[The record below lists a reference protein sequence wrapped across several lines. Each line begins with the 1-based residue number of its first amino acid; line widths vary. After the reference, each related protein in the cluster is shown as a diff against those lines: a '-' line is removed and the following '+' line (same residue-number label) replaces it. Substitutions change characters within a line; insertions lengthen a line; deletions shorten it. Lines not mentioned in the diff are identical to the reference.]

1 MSSSWVT
8 GRAETARDWWRGYDP
23 VVWDRWLAVVF
34 FGLAFVPALSSASA
48 ELGDRHGRLPEALA
62 VVLILGQ
69 TVPLAARSRR
79 PGLCLAVI
87 GVSFAA
93 YEALGYPAQ
102 FGDVTI
108 YIALYSA
115 GAHLLRFRRGAALA
129 ASAGYVALTAVV
141 LGLGSPDALVSFG
154 IFYLILAGCWM
165 LGAFVRQRRLEEDVR
180 RRLAAVTATAAER
193 ARIARELHD
202 VVTHHVTA
210 IVVQAGAAQYA
221 AEAPEPVV
229 GALTSIGDTGR
240 AALAEL
246 RQLLDVL
253 NSGADSDPD
262 AEASDA
268 EASDT
273 AIPGAGAVR
282 DLVERTRTGGQP
294 IDLIEDGDQRAL
306 PAAVGLAVY
315 RVVQEGLTNAV
326 KYAAGQPTVVQVG
339 RRDGRVEVEIANEAS
354 PVPLSADARRGLAG
368 GRGLA
373 GLRDR
378 VGALGGELTAGPQP
392 DGRFL
397 VRAVIPAAGGGGHGG
412 ATRTGDRSV
421 PGGD

>member
-1 MSSSWVT
+1 
-8 GRAETARDWWRGYDP
+8 

-34 FGLAFVPALSSASA
+34 FGLAFVPALSSVSA
-48 ELGDRHGRLPEALA
+48 ELGDRHGRLPEVLA

-69 TVPLAARSRR
+69 TLPLAVRSRR
-79 PGLCLAVI
+79 PGLCLAAI
-87 GVSFAA
+87 GVSFAV

-102 FGDVTI
+102 FGDVTV

-115 GAHLLRFRRGAALA
+115 GAHLERFRRGAALA
-129 ASAGYVALTAVV
+129 ASTGYLVLTAVV

-154 IFYLILAGCWM
+154 IFYLILAGCWL

-210 IVVQAGAAQYA
+210 MVVQAGAAQYA

-229 GALTSIGDTGR
+229 TALTSIGDTGR

-253 NSGADSDPD
+253 NSGAGSDPD
-262 AEASDA
+262 PEAA
-268 EASDT
+268 HT
-273 AIPGAGAVR
+273 AIPGVGAVR
-282 DLVERTRTGGQP
+282 ALVERTRTGGQP

-326 KYAAGQPTVVQVG
+326 KYAAAQPTVVQVG
-339 RRDGRVEVEIANEAS
+339 RRNGRVEVEVANEAS
-354 PVPLSADARRGLAG
+354 PVPLSCDARRALAG

-378 VGALGGELTAGPQP
+378 VGALSGELTAGPQP

-397 VRAVIPAAGGGGHGG
+397 VRAVIPVGDDGHGG
-412 ATRTGDRSV
+412 ATGSGDRSV

>member
-1 MSSSWVT
+1 MAGTWVT
-8 GRAETARDWWRGYDP
+8 GRAQAARAWWRAYDP
-23 VVWDRWLAVVF
+23 VVWDRWLAIVF
-34 FGLAFVPALSSASA
+34 FGLAFVPVLSSVSA

-69 TVPLAARSRR
+69 TAPLAVRSRR

-87 GVSFAA
+87 GVSFAV

-102 FGDVTI
+102 FGDVTV

-115 GAHLLRFRRGAALA
+115 GAHLKRFRRGAALA
-129 ASAGYVALTAVV
+129 ASTGYLVLTAVV

-210 IVVQAGAAQYA
+210 MVVQAGAAQYA
-221 AEAPEPVV
+221 AEAPDPVV
-229 GALTSIGDTGR
+229 TALTSIGDTGR

-253 NSGADSDPD
+253 NSDSDP
-262 AEASDA
+262 
-268 EASDT
+268 DT
-273 AIPGAGAVR
+273 AIPGVGAVR
-282 DLVERTRTGGQP
+282 DLVERTRTGRQP

-326 KYAAGQPTVVQVG
+326 KYAAGQPTVIQVG
-339 RRDGRVEVEIANEAS
+339 QRDGRVEVEVANQAS
-354 PVPLSADARRGLAG
+354 PVPLSTDARRALSG

-397 VRAVIPAAGGGGHGG
+397 VRAVIPADDGGHGG

-421 PGGD
+421 SGGD

>member
-1 MSSSWVT
+1 MARTWVT
-8 GRAETARDWWRGYDP
+8 GRAAAARDWWRGYDP
-23 VVWDRWLAVVF
+23 VVGDRWLAVVF
-34 FGLAFVPALSSASA
+34 FGLAFVPALSSVSA

-62 VVLILGQ
+62 VVLITGQ
-69 TVPLAARSRR
+69 TVPLAVRSRR

-87 GVSFAA
+87 GVSFAV

-102 FGDVTI
+102 FGDVTV

-115 GAHLLRFRRGAALA
+115 GAHLKRFRRGAALA
-129 ASAGYVALTAVV
+129 ASTGYLVLTAVV
-141 LGLGSPDALVSFG
+141 LGLGSPDALVSFA

-165 LGAFVRQRRLEEDVR
+165 LGAFARQRRLEEDVR

-210 IVVQAGAAQYA
+210 MVVQAGAAQYA
-221 AEAPEPVV
+221 DEAPQPVV
-229 GALTSIGDTGR
+229 TALTSIGDTGR

-253 NSGADSDPD
+253 GSGAEGDPD
-262 AEASDA
+262 TEAC
-268 EASDT
+268 DT
-273 AIPGAGAVR
+273 AIPGVGTVR

-326 KYAAGQPTVVQVG
+326 KYAAGQPTVVLVG
-339 RRDGRVEVEIANEAS
+339 RRDGRVEVEVANEAS
-354 PVPLSADARRGLAG
+354 PAPLSADARRALSG

-378 VGALGGELTAGPQP
+378 VGVLGGDLTAGPQP

-397 VRAVIPAAGGGGHGG
+397 VRAVIPADGGGHGG
-412 ATRTGDRSV
+412 ASGSGDQSV
-421 PGGD
+421 SGGD

>member
-1 MSSSWVT
+1 MASTWVT
-8 GRAETARDWWRGYDP
+8 GRVEAARDWWRGYDP
-23 VVWDRWLAVVF
+23 VVWDRWLAVMF
-34 FGLAFVPALSSASA
+34 FGLAFVPGLSPVSA
-48 ELGDRHGRLPEALA
+48 ELGDRHGQLPEALA

-69 TVPLAARSRR
+69 TAPLAVRSRR
-79 PGLCLAVI
+79 PGLCLAAI
-87 GVSFAA
+87 GVSFAV
-93 YEALGYPAQ
+93 YEVLGYPAQ

-115 GAHLLRFRRGAALA
+115 GAHLKRFRRGAALA
-129 ASAGYVALTAVV
+129 ASTGYLVLTAVV
-141 LGLGSPDALVSFG
+141 LVLGSPDALISFG
-154 IFYLILAGCWM
+154 IFYLILVACWM
-165 LGAFVRQRRLEEDVR
+165 LGAFVRQRRLDEDVR

-202 VVTHHVTA
+202 VVTHHVTTM
-210 IVVQAGAAQYA
+210 VVQAGAAQYA

-229 GALTSIGDTGR
+229 MALTNIGDTGR

-253 NSGADSDPD
+253 NSGAT
-262 AEASDA
+262 
-268 EASDT
+268 DT
-273 AIPGAGAVR
+273 AIPGVR

-294 IDLIEDGDQRAL
+294 IDLIEDGDQRPL

-326 KYAAGQPTVVQVG
+326 KYAAGQPTVVQIE
-339 RRDGRVEVEIANEAS
+339 RRDGRVEVEVANEAS
-354 PVPLSADARRGLAG
+354 PVPLSADARRALSG

-373 GLRDR
+373 GLHDR
-378 VGALGGELTAGPQP
+378 VEALGGELTVGPQP

-397 VRAVIPAAGGGGHGG
+397 LRAVIPAG
-412 ATRTGDRSV
+412 SV

>member
-1 MSSSWVT
+1 MASTWVT
-8 GRAETARDWWRGYDP
+8 GRAEAARDWWRGYDP
-23 VVWDRWLAVVF
+23 VVWDRWLAIVF
-34 FGLAFVPALSSASA
+34 FCLAFVPALSSASA

-69 TVPLAARSRR
+69 TVPLAVRSRL

-87 GVSFAA
+87 GVSFAV

-108 YIALYSA
+108 YVALYSA
-115 GAHLLRFRRGAALA
+115 GAHMKRFRRGAALA
-129 ASAGYVALTAVV
+129 ASAGYLVLTAVV

-180 RRLAAVTATAAER
+180 RRLAAVTATVAER
-193 ARIARELHD
+193 ARIAREMHD

-210 IVVQAGAAQYA
+210 MIVQAGAAQYA

-229 GALTSIGDTGR
+229 TALTNIGDTGR
-240 AALAEL
+240 AALAGL

-253 NSGADSDPD
+253 NSDAGDDP
-262 AEASDA
+262 AVAA
-268 EASDT
+268 PDT

-282 DLVERTRTGGQP
+282 ELVERTRTGGQP
-294 IDLIEDGDQRAL
+294 IDLMEDGGQPAL

-326 KYAAGQPTVVQVG
+326 KYAAGQPTAVQVVHA
-339 RRDGRVEVEIANEAS
+339 DGHVEVEVTNTAS
-354 PVPLSADARRGLAG
+354 PVPLSADARRALSG

-397 VRAVIPAAGGGGHGG
+397 VRAVIPAGGGHRGV
-412 ATRTGDRSV
+412 TRTGDRSV
-421 PGGD
+421 AEGD

>member
-1 MSSSWVT
+1 MASTWVT
-8 GRAETARDWWRGYDP
+8 GRAEAARDWWRGYGP
-23 VVWDRWLAVVF
+23 LVWDRWLAIVF
-34 FGLAFVPALSSASA
+34 FCLAFVPALSSASA

-69 TVPLAARSRR
+69 TVPLAVRSRR

-87 GVSFAA
+87 GVSFAV

-102 FGDVTI
+102 FGDVTV

-115 GAHLLRFRRGAALA
+115 GAHLKRFRRGAALA
-129 ASAGYVALTAVV
+129 ASAGYLVLTAVV
-141 LGLGSPDALVSFG
+141 LWLGSPDALVSFG

-165 LGAFVRQRRLEEDVR
+165 LGAFVRQRRLDEDVR

-210 IVVQAGAAQYA
+210 MVVQAGAAQYA
-221 AEAPEPVV
+221 AEAPDPVV
-229 GALTSIGDTGR
+229 TALTSIGDAGR

-253 NSGADSDPD
+253 NSDSDP
-262 AEASDA
+262 
-268 EASDT
+268 DT
-273 AIPGAGAVR
+273 AIPGVGAVR

-326 KYAAGQPTVVQVG
+326 KYAAGQPTVIQVG
-339 RRDGRVEVEIANEAS
+339 QRDGRVEVEVANQAS
-354 PVPLSADARRGLAG
+354 PVPLSADARRALSG

-397 VRAVIPAAGGGGHGG
+397 VRAVIPAGNGGRHK
-412 ATRTGDRSV
+412 DR
-421 PGGD
+421 

>member
-1 MSSSWVT
+1 MASTWVT
-8 GRAETARDWWRGYDP
+8 GRAEAARDWWRGYDP
-23 VVWDRWLAVVF
+23 VVWDRLLAVVF
-34 FGLAFVPALSSASA
+34 FGLAFVPALSSVSA

-69 TVPLAARSRR
+69 TVPLAVRSRR

-102 FGDVTI
+102 FGDVTV
-108 YIALYSA
+108 YVALYSA
-115 GAHLLRFRRGAALA
+115 GAHLKRFRRGAALA
-129 ASAGYVALTAVV
+129 ASAGYLVLTAVV

-154 IFYLILAGCWM
+154 IFYLILAGCWL
-165 LGAFVRQRRLEEDVR
+165 LGAFVRQRRHEEDVR

-210 IVVQAGAAQYA
+210 MVVQAGAAQYA
-221 AEAPEPVV
+221 AAAPEPVV
-229 GALTSIGDTGR
+229 TALTSIGDTGR

-253 NSGADSDPD
+253 SSGSDPD
-262 AEASDA
+262 T

-273 AIPGAGAVR
+273 AIPGVGAVR

-306 PAAVGLAVY
+306 PPAVGLAVY

-339 RRDGRVEVEIANEAS
+339 QRDGRVEVEVANQAS
-354 PVPLSADARRGLAG
+354 PVPLSAGARRVLSG

-378 VGALGGELTAGPQP
+378 VGALGGELTADPQP
-392 DGRFL
+392 DGSFL
-397 VRAVIPAAGGGGHGG
+397 VRAVIPAGGGHEGV
-412 ATRTGDRSV
+412 TRTGDRSV
-421 PGGD
+421 SGGD